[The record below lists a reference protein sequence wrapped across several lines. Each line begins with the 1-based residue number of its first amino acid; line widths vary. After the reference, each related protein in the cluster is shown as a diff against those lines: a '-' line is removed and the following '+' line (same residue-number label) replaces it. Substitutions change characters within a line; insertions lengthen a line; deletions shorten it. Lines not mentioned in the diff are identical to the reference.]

1 MDFEHFAEF
10 IKEKT
15 QLCLGE
21 DVFVERATVIK
32 NNGVKGE
39 ALQILQ
45 NTVPVSPVIYLES
58 FYKDYDM
65 GRDVS
70 SCVKEICNIFMNNRW
85 EEEKAEKFVDSV
97 TSWKDSCDNVF
108 PVLLP
113 YRGNEEILQNIIYR
127 KYLDLALCYYW
138 CTENENGSIM
148 SIRVSTALL
157 KEWDISEEELHKRAF
172 CNMKKDGYHFMN
184 MVEILKYV
192 QIPCCELDVTEN
204 IDFWILTNQKKLY
217 GATGILN
224 TELLETFSRQIKKN
238 LFLLPSSIHEM
249 IVIPDDEC
257 TNAEEYKKMIE
268 EVNETMLPREYK
280 LSDHAYYYDRDKKEV
295 RIAG

>member
-32 NNGVKGE
+32 NNGVKEE

-70 SCVKEICNIFMNNRW
+70 GCVKEICNIFMNNRW

-138 CTENENGSIM
+138 CTENENGIM

-157 KEWDISEEELHKRAF
+157 KEWNISEEELHKRAF

-224 TELLETFSRQIKKN
+224 TELLETFSRQIQKN
-238 LFLLPSSIHEM
+238 LFLLPSSLSLIH
-249 IVIPDDEC
+249 I
-257 TNAEEYKKMIE
+257 
-268 EVNETMLPREYK
+268 
-280 LSDHAYYYDRDKKEV
+280 
-295 RIAG
+295 